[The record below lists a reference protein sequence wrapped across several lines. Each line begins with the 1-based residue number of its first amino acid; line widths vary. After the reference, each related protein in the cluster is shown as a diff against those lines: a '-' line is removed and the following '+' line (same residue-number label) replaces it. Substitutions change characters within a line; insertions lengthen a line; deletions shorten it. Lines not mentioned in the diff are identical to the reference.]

1 MLSHGDTAHC
11 MKRQPRENTGETG
24 EMDKIKIMVVDDHPL
39 MRDALLLAL
48 EDDPSFQVVGE
59 ATNGVEALKLAAELN
74 PDVILMDLLMP
85 GMNGLDAIANLKKL
99 SPNVKVLVVT
109 SLEDEEKV
117 LAAIQA
123 GALGYF
129 PKSAPRSYLFEAIH
143 KVADGVPYLP
153 AGIALKLFSGIRE
166 MKVPLP
172 EETADGEPLTARQ
185 KEILALVGEGQTDTE
200 IAATLHLAVNTVR
213 SHLHQIVQ
221 RLGVRNR
228 TQAVMYAKQHRNTQ

>member
-1 MLSHGDTAHC
+1 
-11 MKRQPRENTGETG
+11 MKSNEDRKKAGAMN
-24 EMDKIKIMVVDDHPL
+24 KIKILVVDDHPL

-48 EDDPSFQVVGE
+48 EDDPALQVIGQ
-59 ATNGVEALKLAAELN
+59 ADNGIEALKLAAKLK

-85 GMNGLDAIANLKKL
+85 GMGGLDAIAKLKEAN
-99 SPNVKVLVVT
+99 PNIKVLVVT

-153 AGIALKLFSGIRE
+153 AGIALKLFSGVRE
-166 MKVPLP
+166 MKISPP
-172 EETADGEPLTARQ
+172 DWSADEKEPLTARQ
-185 KEILALVGEGQTDTE
+185 MEILALVGEGQTDNE
-200 IAATLHLAVNTVR
+200 IAESLHLTANTVR
-213 SHLHQIVQ
+213 SHVHQIIQ
-221 RLGVRNR
+221 RLGVKNR
-228 TQAVMYAKQHRNTQ
+228 TQAVIYARQHLNTD

>member
-1 MLSHGDTAHC
+1 
-11 MKRQPRENTGETG
+11 MK
-24 EMDKIKIMVVDDHPL
+24 KINILVADDHPL

-48 EDDPSFQVVGE
+48 EDDPALQVVGE
-59 ATNGVEALKLAAELN
+59 ATNGIEALKLAAELN

-85 GMNGLDAIANLKKL
+85 GMGGLDAITILKQAN
-99 SPNVKVLVVT
+99 PNIKVLVVT

-153 AGIALKLFSGIRE
+153 AGIALKLFSGVRD
-166 MKVPLP
+166 MKISPSNGN
-172 EETADGEPLTARQ
+172 ADDKEPLTARQ
-185 KEILALVGEGQTDTE
+185 REILALIGQGQTDSE
-200 IAATLHLAVNTVR
+200 IAISLHLTANTVR
-213 SHLHQIVQ
+213 SHVHQIIQ
-221 RLGVRNR
+221 WLGVRNR
-228 TQAVMYAKQHRNTQ
+228 TQAVIYARQHRNTE

>member
-1 MLSHGDTAHC
+1 MQLC
-11 MKRQPRENTGETG
+11 ENTGKAG
-24 EMDKIKIMVVDDHPL
+24 EMDKIKVMVVDDHPL

-48 EDDPSFQVVGE
+48 EDDPSLHVVGE
-59 ATNGVEALKLAAELN
+59 ATNGIEALKLAAELK

-85 GMNGLDAIANLKKL
+85 GMNGLDAISNLKKL
-99 SPNVKVLVVT
+99 SPNIKVLVVT

-129 PKSAPRSYLFEAIH
+129 PKSASRNYLFEAIH

-166 MKVPLP
+166 MKISLL
-172 EETADGEPLTARQ
+172 EGSTEGEPLTARQ
-185 KEILALVGEGQTDTE
+185 RQILALVGEGQTDNE
-200 IAATLHLAVNTVR
+200 IAETLHLAVNTVR

-228 TQAVMYAKQHRNTQ
+228 TQAVIYARQHRNT

>member
-1 MLSHGDTAHC
+1 
-11 MKRQPRENTGETG
+11 MK
-24 EMDKIKIMVVDDHPL
+24 KINILVADDHPL

-48 EDDPSFQVVGE
+48 EDDPALQVVGE
-59 ATNGVEALKLAAELN
+59 ATNGIEALKLAAELN

-85 GMNGLDAIANLKKL
+85 GMGGLDAITILKQAN
-99 SPNVKVLVVT
+99 PNIKVLVVT

-153 AGIALKLFSGIRE
+153 AGIALKLFSGVRD
-166 MKVPLP
+166 MKISPSNGN
-172 EETADGEPLTARQ
+172 ADDKEPLTARQ
-185 KEILALVGEGQTDTE
+185 REILALIGQGQTDSE
-200 IAATLHLAVNTVR
+200 IAISLHLTANTVR
-213 SHLHQIVQ
+213 SHVHQIIQ

-228 TQAVMYAKQHRNTQ
+228 TQAVIYARQHRNTE

>member
-1 MLSHGDTAHC
+1 
-11 MKRQPRENTGETG
+11 MKTVKKAGA
-24 EMDKIKIMVVDDHPL
+24 MKKIKILVADDHPL
-39 MRDALLLAL
+39 MRDALLMAL
-48 EDDPSFQVVGE
+48 EDDPALQVVGQ
-59 ATNGVEALKLAAELN
+59 AANGIEALKLAEKLN

-85 GMNGLDAIANLKKL
+85 GMGGLDAIASLKQAY
-99 SPNVKVLVVT
+99 PNVKVLVVT

-153 AGIALKLFSGIRE
+153 AGIALKLFSGVRD
-166 MKVPLP
+166 MKVSSPNGNTS
-172 EETADGEPLTARQ
+172 EEMLTARQ
-185 KEILALVGEGQTDTE
+185 KEILAMIGEGQTDEE
-200 IAATLHLAVNTVR
+200 IAKSLHLAVGSVR
-213 SHLHQIVQ
+213 SHVHHIIQ

-228 TQAVMYAKQHRNTQ
+228 TQAVVYARQHRNME